1 MCRDFCYILYVYN
14 IWKLK
19 YNGIEAKQKKLVSI
33 IYVAVQNIRAQPI
46 IKGSVYMKKKAL
58 ICCLAVLAITVVAF
72 ICASKANPIYTAAV
86 SSPANIEA
94 AKNGGSYCADV
105 MFGYNEHKLLHT
117 SSERQKKTEQYETV
131 QADLDEFRKEVA
143 DFQKPYM
150 IDADYKNVDGK
161 TVITFS
167 GTVTDP
173 NSGEAVPF
181 ERSYQYDFILTD
193 KINK

>member
-1 MCRDFCYILYVYN
+1 
-14 IWKLK
+14 
-19 YNGIEAKQKKLVSI
+19 
-33 IYVAVQNIRAQPI
+33 
-46 IKGSVYMKKKAL
+46 MKKKVL
-58 ICCLAVLAITVVAF
+58 ICCLVVLAAAVIAF
-72 ICASKANPIYTAAV
+72 ACASKANPLYTAAV
-86 SSPANIEA
+86 SSPVNIETA
-94 AKNGGSYCADV
+94 ENGGSYCADV

-117 SSERQKKTEQYETV
+117 SSEMKRKAEQYETI

-150 IDADYKNVDGK
+150 IDADYKNADGK

-173 NSGEAVPF
+173 NSGEAVLF
-181 ERSYQYDFILTD
+181 ERTYQYDFILTD

>member
-1 MCRDFCYILYVYN
+1 
-14 IWKLK
+14 
-19 YNGIEAKQKKLVSI
+19 
-33 IYVAVQNIRAQPI
+33 
-46 IKGSVYMKKKAL
+46 MKKKVL
-58 ICCLAVLAITVVAF
+58 ICCLVVLAAAVIAF
-72 ICASKANPIYTAAV
+72 ACASKANPLYTAAV
-86 SSPANIEA
+86 SSPVNIEA

-117 SSERQKKTEQYETV
+117 SSERKRKAEQYETI

-143 DFQKPYM
+143 YFQKPYM
-150 IDADYKNVDGK
+150 IDADYKNADGK

-181 ERSYQYDFILTD
+181 ERTYQYDFILTD

>member
-1 MCRDFCYILYVYN
+1 
-14 IWKLK
+14 
-19 YNGIEAKQKKLVSI
+19 
-33 IYVAVQNIRAQPI
+33 
-46 IKGSVYMKKKAL
+46 MKKKVL
-58 ICCLAVLAITVVAF
+58 ICCLVVLAAAVIAF
-72 ICASKANPIYTAAV
+72 ACASKANPLYTAAV
-86 SSPANIEA
+86 SSPVNIET

-117 SSERQKKTEQYETV
+117 SSERKRKAEQYETI

-150 IDADYKNVDGK
+150 IDADYKNADGK

-181 ERSYQYDFILTD
+181 ERTYEYDFILTD
-193 KINK
+193 KISK

>member
-1 MCRDFCYILYVYN
+1 MG
-14 IWKLK
+14 LK
-19 YNGIEAKQKKLVSI
+19 QSKSSLVSMV
-33 IYVAVQNIRAQPI
+33 YVAVQNISVQPI

-58 ICCLAVLAITVVAF
+58 ICCLAVLAIAVVAF
-72 ICASKANPIYTAAV
+72 VCASKANPLYTAAV
-86 SSPANIEA
+86 SSPVDIES

-117 SSERQKKTEQYETV
+117 SSERKRKSAQYETIE
-131 QADLDEFRKEVA
+131 ADLNAFRQEVA

-173 NSGEAVPF
+173 NSGETIPF
-181 ERSYQYDFILTD
+181 ERTYEYDFILTD

>member
-1 MCRDFCYILYVYN
+1 
-14 IWKLK
+14 
-19 YNGIEAKQKKLVSI
+19 
-33 IYVAVQNIRAQPI
+33 
-46 IKGSVYMKKKAL
+46 MKKKAL

-131 QADLDEFRKEVA
+131 QADLDEFRKEAA

>member
-1 MCRDFCYILYVYN
+1 
-14 IWKLK
+14 
-19 YNGIEAKQKKLVSI
+19 
-33 IYVAVQNIRAQPI
+33 
-46 IKGSVYMKKKAL
+46 MKKKAL
-58 ICCLAVLAITVVAF
+58 ICCLAVLAIAVVTF

-105 MFGYNEHKLLHT
+105 MLGYNEHKLLHT
-117 SSERQKKTEQYETV
+117 SSERQKKAEQYETV
-131 QADLDEFRKEVA
+131 QADLDEFRKDVA

>member
-1 MCRDFCYILYVYN
+1 
-14 IWKLK
+14 
-19 YNGIEAKQKKLVSI
+19 
-33 IYVAVQNIRAQPI
+33 
-46 IKGSVYMKKKAL
+46 MKKKVL
-58 ICCLAVLAITVVAF
+58 VCCLVVLAAAVIAF
-72 ICASKANPIYTAAV
+72 ACASKANPLYTAAV
-86 SSPANIEA
+86 SSPVNIEE

-117 SSERQKKTEQYETV
+117 SSERKRKAEQYETI

-150 IDADYKNVDGK
+150 IDADYKNADGK

-167 GTVTDP
+167 GTVTDL

-181 ERSYQYDFILTD
+181 ERTYQYDFILTD

>member
-1 MCRDFCYILYVYN
+1 
-14 IWKLK
+14 
-19 YNGIEAKQKKLVSI
+19 
-33 IYVAVQNIRAQPI
+33 
-46 IKGSVYMKKKAL
+46 MKKKAL
-58 ICCLAVLAITVVAF
+58 ICSLAVLAIAVVAF
-72 ICASKANPIYTAAV
+72 ICASKASPIYTAAV
-86 SSPANIEA
+86 SSPANVEA
-94 AKNGGSYCADV
+94 AKNGGSYCADG
-105 MFGYNEHKLLHT
+105 MFGYNEHKLLHP

-131 QADLDEFRKEVA
+131 QADLDEFRKEAA

>member
-1 MCRDFCYILYVYN
+1 
-14 IWKLK
+14 
-19 YNGIEAKQKKLVSI
+19 
-33 IYVAVQNIRAQPI
+33 
-46 IKGSVYMKKKAL
+46 MKKKVL
-58 ICCLAVLAITVVAF
+58 VCCLVVLAAVVVAF
-72 ICASKANPIYTAAV
+72 ACASKANPLYTAAV
-86 SSPANIEA
+86 SSPVNIEA

-117 SSERQKKTEQYETV
+117 SSERKRKAEQYETI

-150 IDADYKNVDGK
+150 IDADYKNADGK

-173 NSGEAVPF
+173 NSSEAVPF
-181 ERSYQYDFILTD
+181 ERTYQYDFILTD

>member
-1 MCRDFCYILYVYN
+1 
-14 IWKLK
+14 
-19 YNGIEAKQKKLVSI
+19 
-33 IYVAVQNIRAQPI
+33 
-46 IKGSVYMKKKAL
+46 MKKKVL
-58 ICCLAVLAITVVAF
+58 ICCLVVLAAAVIAF
-72 ICASKANPIYTAAV
+72 ACASKANPLYTAAV
-86 SSPANIEA
+86 SSPVNIEE
-94 AKNGGSYCADV
+94 AKSGGSYCADV

-117 SSERQKKTEQYETV
+117 SSERKRKTEQYETI
-131 QADLDEFRKEVA
+131 QTDLNEFRKEVA

-150 IDADYKNVDGK
+150 IDADYKNADGK

-181 ERSYQYDFILTD
+181 ERTYQYDFILTD

>member
-1 MCRDFCYILYVYN
+1 
-14 IWKLK
+14 
-19 YNGIEAKQKKLVSI
+19 
-33 IYVAVQNIRAQPI
+33 
-46 IKGSVYMKKKAL
+46 MKKEAF
-58 ICCLAVLAITVVAF
+58 ICCLVVLAAAVIAF
-72 ICASKANPIYTAAV
+72 ACASKDNPPYTAAV
-86 SSPANIEA
+86 SSPVDVEA
-94 AKNGGSYCADV
+94 AKSGGSYCGDV
-105 MFGYNEHKLLHT
+105 IFGYNEHKLLHT
-117 SSERQKKTEQYETV
+117 SSEKQKKTEQYEAI

-181 ERSYQYDFILTD
+181 ERSYQYDFILTT

>member
-1 MCRDFCYILYVYN
+1 
-14 IWKLK
+14 
-19 YNGIEAKQKKLVSI
+19 
-33 IYVAVQNIRAQPI
+33 
-46 IKGSVYMKKKAL
+46 MKKKVL
-58 ICCLAVLAITVVAF
+58 ICCLVVLAAAVIAF
-72 ICASKANPIYTAAV
+72 ACASKANPLYTAAV
-86 SSPANIEA
+86 SSPVNIDA

-117 SSERQKKTEQYETV
+117 SSERKRKAEQYETI

-150 IDADYKNVDGK
+150 IDADYKNADGK

-167 GTVTDP
+167 GTVTDL

-181 ERSYQYDFILTD
+181 ERTYQYDFILTD

>member
-1 MCRDFCYILYVYN
+1 
-14 IWKLK
+14 
-19 YNGIEAKQKKLVSI
+19 
-33 IYVAVQNIRAQPI
+33 
-46 IKGSVYMKKKAL
+46 MKKKVL
-58 ICCLAVLAITVVAF
+58 VCCLVVLAAAVIAF
-72 ICASKANPIYTAAV
+72 ACASKANPLYTAAV
-86 SSPANIEA
+86 SYPVNIET

-105 MFGYNEHKLLHT
+105 MFRYNEHKLLHT
-117 SSERQKKTEQYETV
+117 SSERKRKAEQYETI

-150 IDADYKNVDGK
+150 IDADYKNADGK

-181 ERSYQYDFILTD
+181 ERTYQYDFILTD

>member
-1 MCRDFCYILYVYN
+1 
-14 IWKLK
+14 
-19 YNGIEAKQKKLVSI
+19 
-33 IYVAVQNIRAQPI
+33 
-46 IKGSVYMKKKAL
+46 MKKKVL
-58 ICCLAVLAITVVAF
+58 ICCLVVLAAAVIAF
-72 ICASKANPIYTAAV
+72 ACASKANPLYTAAV
-86 SSPANIEA
+86 SSPVNIDA

-117 SSERQKKTEQYETV
+117 SSERKRKAEQYETI

-150 IDADYKNVDGK
+150 IDADYKNADGK

-181 ERSYQYDFILTD
+181 ERTYQYDFILTD

>member
-1 MCRDFCYILYVYN
+1 
-14 IWKLK
+14 
-19 YNGIEAKQKKLVSI
+19 
-33 IYVAVQNIRAQPI
+33 
-46 IKGSVYMKKKAL
+46 MKKKAL
-58 ICCLAVLAITVVAF
+58 ICCLAVLAIAVVAL

-105 MFGYNEHKLLHT
+105 MFGYNENKLLHT

>member
-1 MCRDFCYILYVYN
+1 
-14 IWKLK
+14 
-19 YNGIEAKQKKLVSI
+19 
-33 IYVAVQNIRAQPI
+33 
-46 IKGSVYMKKKAL
+46 MKKKVL
-58 ICCLAVLAITVVAF
+58 ICCLVVLAAAVIAF
-72 ICASKANPIYTAAV
+72 ACVSKAYPLYTAAV
-86 SSPANIEA
+86 SSPVNIEA

-117 SSERQKKTEQYETV
+117 SSERKRKAEQYETI

-150 IDADYKNVDGK
+150 IDADYKNADGK

-173 NSGEAVPF
+173 NSGEAVLF
-181 ERSYQYDFILTD
+181 ERTYQYDFILTD